1 MSDLGLT
8 VRHDARASEIGR
20 LPNVIGSRL
29 SRGQYAAGQSAPNH
43 AADPSTSRRPGAPRR
58 IGIGP
63 AEQGP
68 APRERDVL
76 ALLADGYS
84 TREIAHRLAYSE
96 RTIKNIL
103 QTVTGRLH
111 LRNRTQAVAY
121 AVRNGWI

>member
-20 LPNVIGSRL
+20 LPNVIGNRL
-29 SRGQYAAGQSAPNH
+29 SRGQHAPGQSASSH
-43 AADPSTSRRPGAPRR
+43 AAGPTTSRLAEAPRR
-58 IGIGP
+58 IGP

-84 TREIAHRLAYSE
+84 TREIALRLAYSE